1 VGQRYNLII
10 EDIENRR
17 VKMKNKKII
26 MLIIIIAIAPILVLL
41 SIFNENFNSATRN
54 IVGMIGF
61 AIYIAAM
68 IYSIWLVRSKK
79 NKNN

>member
-1 VGQRYNLII
+1 MGQRYNLIR

-26 MLIIIIAIAPILVLL
+26 ILIIIIAIAPILVLL
-41 SIFNENFNSATRN
+41 SIFNEHFNSATRN
-54 IVGMIGF
+54 LVGMIGF